1 MLPWFVLVVGEP
13 FAPSAYARFP
23 HLPGALLMLAF
34 MVAVLRNAALV
45 GRTMSRS

>member
-1 MLPWFVLVVGEP
+1 LVVGEP

-34 MVAVLRNAALV
+34 MVGVLRRKAAV
-45 GRTMSRS
+45 QAS